1 MLALIRSEWRLLLF
15 GFLMTF
21 WSSPGQT
28 FLISLFSGEIRTELE
43 LSDGEFA
50 AIYSLATLA
59 SAVVVIWSGA
69 LVDRIDLKKL
79 SLGVVCGLAAGCGL
93 MSIGNSIPL
102 LLISLF
108 VLRQLGQGLMFIISS
123 TAMVRYID
131 AHRGKASAL
140 AGIGYA
146 VSEAVMPGLLV
157 ALLLW
162 VGWRQSWQV
171 AGALLLLFM
180 IPAIFYLLRDHRER
194 HAAYLA
200 RLDDE
205 HPHRAGSS
213 QRRQWTRAEVIRDRY
228 FYLFAPGLMSQP
240 LMFTGFIFHQ
250 VHLVESKG
258 WSLLGWATLFSLYAI
273 VSVGTKLI
281 CGPLIDRFG
290 AIRMIPLVALPMGV
304 GLIILAL
311 AQNLWW
317 GGVFLVLTGIT
328 VGFQSTVVAP
338 FWAEMYGTR
347 HLGAIKSLGTAA
359 MVFCTALSPVVIGWQ
374 IDLGISM
381 ETLAIGAAVYVF
393 LTSALAW
400 HACRSHARHMRIP
413 LASISD

>member
-157 ALLLW
+157 ALLL
-162 VGWRQSWQV
+162 
-171 AGALLLLFM
+171 
-180 IPAIFYLLRDHRER
+180 
-194 HAAYLA
+194 
-200 RLDDE
+200 
-205 HPHRAGSS
+205 
-213 QRRQWTRAEVIRDRY
+213 
-228 FYLFAPGLMSQP
+228 
-240 LMFTGFIFHQ
+240 
-250 VHLVESKG
+250 
-258 WSLLGWATLFSLYAI
+258 
-273 VSVGTKLI
+273 
-281 CGPLIDRFG
+281 
-290 AIRMIPLVALPMGV
+290 
-304 GLIILAL
+304 
-311 AQNLWW
+311 
-317 GGVFLVLTGIT
+317 
-328 VGFQSTVVAP
+328 
-338 FWAEMYGTR
+338 
-347 HLGAIKSLGTAA
+347 
-359 MVFCTALSPVVIGWQ
+359 ALS
-374 IDLGISM
+374 
-381 ETLAIGAAVYVF
+381 
-393 LTSALAW
+393 
-400 HACRSHARHMRIP
+400 
-413 LASISD
+413 AST

>member
-1 MLALIRSEWRLLLF
+1 MLRLIRSEWQLLLF

-28 FLISLFSGEIRTELE
+28 FLISLFSGEIRAELD

-50 AIYSLATLA
+50 GIYSLATLA
-59 SAVVVIWSGA
+59 SAILIIWSGA
-69 LVDRIDLKKL
+69 LMDRIDLKKL
-79 SLGVVCGLAAGCGL
+79 SLWVVFGLAAGCGL
-93 MSIGNSIPL
+93 MSISDSVLTL
-102 LLISLF
+102 LLSLF

-131 AHRGKASAL
+131 AHKGKASAL
-140 AGIGYA
+140 ASIGYA

-171 AGALLLLFM
+171 AAVLLLVFM
-180 IPAIFYLLRDHRER
+180 VPAILYLLRDHRTR
-194 HAAYLA
+194 HHRYLA
-200 RLDDE
+200 RLNDDSKDDN
-205 HPHRAGSS
+205 RTYR
-213 QRRQWTRAEVIRDRY
+213 RRQWTRAEVIRDRY

-258 WSLLGWATLFSLYAI
+258 WSLIGWATLFSLYAL

-304 GLIILAL
+304 GLVILAL
-311 AQNLWW
+311 ADSLFW

-328 VGFQSTVVAP
+328 VGFQSTAVAP
-338 FWAEMYGTR
+338 FWSEMYGSQ
-347 HLGAIKSLGTAA
+347 HLGAIKSLGAAA
-359 MVFCTALSPVVIGWQ
+359 MVFCTALSPIVIGLQ
-374 IDLGISM
+374 IDLGVRM
-381 ETLAIGAAVYVF
+381 ETLALIAAVYVF

-400 HACRSHARHMRIP
+400 YACRRHTQQ
-413 LASISD
+413 LLVS